1 MVIHKNEHYSVVAID
16 LNADIG
22 GIKYP
27 RGYAAVNNQTGVAEY
42 QSPTLPDVLYT
53 SEHLNQALVSKAWEW
68 RQETAAKQAALP
80 FSDLV
85 N

>member
-1 MVIHKNEHYSVVAID
+1 MVIHKNENYSVVAVE
-16 LNADIG
+16 LNATIQ
-22 GIKYP
+22 GITYP
-27 RGYAAVNNQTGVAEY
+27 RGYAAVNNHTGVAEY

-53 SEHLNQALVSKAWEW
+53 AEHLNQALVSKAWEW
-68 RQETAAKQAALP
+68 RQEQPKPAQLA